1 MQQVQLFIK
10 DTSGVYQRIDL
21 FKDETI
27 SLTQSIQ
34 NIKDISKVFTD
45 FTKTFTVPASK
56 DTNKLFK
63 HYYNFDIEGGFD
75 ARLKTDGLIKL
86 NGVDFQTGKIRL
98 EGVDLKEN
106 KALLL

>member
-45 FTKTFTVPASK
+45 FTKDVYSSC
-56 DTNKLFK
+56 
-63 HYYNFDIEGGFD
+63 
-75 ARLKTDGLIKL
+75 
-86 NGVDFQTGKIRL
+86 FQRH
-98 EGVDLKEN
+98 
-106 KALLL
+106 